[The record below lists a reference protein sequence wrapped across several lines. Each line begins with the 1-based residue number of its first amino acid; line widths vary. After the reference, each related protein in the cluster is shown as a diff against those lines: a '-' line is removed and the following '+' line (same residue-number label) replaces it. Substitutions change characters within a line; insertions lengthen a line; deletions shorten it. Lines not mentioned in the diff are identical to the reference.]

1 MYNFAST
8 YKAKRLKF
16 EFLGTAD
23 TGGIPLHQC
32 QCDICKEARQKG
44 VHNRSTSAF
53 LELDDGSVILF
64 DAGDDQLMERFNT
77 TTIRAVF
84 LTHFH
89 ADHCLGLIRL
99 RKSVDTIPCYTPNDT
114 QGFGDLFIHK
124 DSIEYKVLEPF
135 EVIQIDD
142 VSVVAVPLLH
152 SKLTHGYVVF
162 TPKSVVAYLTDCTSI
177 PESSLEYLKEQA
189 IDHLFLDAA
198 YTPWFESK
206 KHLNWE
212 SAGEYIESISPKK
225 GYLIHAS
232 CKTLLPLQKNETILK
247 NPYIEKGFSVE
258 V

>member
-1 MYNFAST
+1 M
-8 YKAKRLKF
+8 KF

-23 TGGIPLHQC
+23 TGGIPLHRC
-32 QCDICKEARQKG
+32 SCAVCEEARKKG
-44 VHNRSTSAF
+44 VNNRSTSAY

-64 DAGDDQLMERFNT
+64 DAGDDFLSERFNT
-77 TTIRAVF
+77 KRIRAVF

-99 RKSVDTIPCYTPNDT
+99 RKSVETITCYIPNDT

-124 DSIEYKVLEPF
+124 DSIDYKVLEPF
-135 EVIQIDD
+135 ESIEIEGIK
-142 VSVVAVPLLH
+142 VVAVPLLH
-152 SKLTHGYVVF
+152 SKLTHGYVIF
-162 TPKSVVAYLTDCTSI
+162 TPKSVVAYLTDCASI
-177 PESSLEYLKEQA
+177 PEVSLEYLKSQT

-212 SAGEYIESISPKK
+212 SAAEYIDGISPKK

-232 CKTLLPLQKNETILK
+232 CKTILPLQESGVVLK
-247 NPYIEKGFSVE
+247 YPYIEKGFCIE
-258 V
+258 G

>member
-1 MYNFAST
+1 M
-8 YKAKRLKF
+8 KF

-32 QCDICKEARQKG
+32 YCVVCEEARAKG
-44 VHNRSTSAF
+44 VSNRSTSAY

-64 DAGDDQLMERFNT
+64 DAGYDILCDTFNT
-77 TTIRAVF
+77 KRIRAVF

-99 RKSVDTIPCYTPNDT
+99 RKSVDTITCYIPNDT

-124 DSIEYKVLEPF
+124 DSIAYNVLEPF
-135 EVIQIDD
+135 
-142 VSVVAVPLLH
+142 VSVEMEGIRVVAVPLLH
-152 SKLTHGYVVF
+152 SKLTHGYVIF
-162 TPKSVVAYLTDCTSI
+162 TKKCTVAYLTDCASI
-177 PESSLEYLKEQA
+177 PEASLAYLKAQT
-189 IDHLFLDAA
+189 IDHLFIDAA

-212 SAGEYIESISPKK
+212 SAGEYIDSISPKN

-232 CKTLLPLQKNETILK
+232 CKTVMPLKQSGIFLK
-247 NPYIEKGFSVE
+247 YPYIDKGFRIE